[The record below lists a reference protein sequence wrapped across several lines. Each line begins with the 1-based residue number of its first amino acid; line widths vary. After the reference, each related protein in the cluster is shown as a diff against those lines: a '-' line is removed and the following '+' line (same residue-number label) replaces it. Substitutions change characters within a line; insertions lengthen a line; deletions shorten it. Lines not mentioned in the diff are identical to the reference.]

1 MLLRQRRGEIDT
13 ERDRYKYIKEEED
26 DRANNEYKTEIENN
40 RIVFSNQFVGIK

>member
-13 ERDRYKYIKEEED
+13 ERERDKYIKEDD